1 MIYPKCKNTSQTRMN
16 NVMACRQDGTII
28 PCCFFG
34 SNRAFKDLANL
45 LGDDIKNINL
55 KSGKTI
61 DEINRSEEFQ
71 RIEAT
76 WNTDN
81 PLPACVAACSSK
93 EHIENEGLSNTGT
106 ETTIRELI

>member
-1 MIYPKCKNTSQTRMN
+1 MIYPKCKTANEERHN
-16 NVMACRQDGTII
+16 NVMSCRTDGTVL
-28 PCCFFG
+28 PCCYYG
-34 SNRAFKDLANL
+34 SNDAFSHLVEL
-45 LGDDIKNINL
+45 LGDDIKNINI

-81 PLPACVAACSSK
+81 PLKPCEAACSNK
-93 EHIENEGLSNTGT
+93 EHIENNELGSTGSK
-106 ETTIRELI
+106 TITRELI

>member
-1 MIYPKCKNTSQTRMN
+1 MIYPKCKNTDMKVQ
-16 NVMACRQDGTII
+16 NVIGCRQDGTII

-34 SNRAFKDLANL
+34 SNESFNEIAEL
-45 LGDDIKNINL
+45 LGDDVKNINL

-61 DEINRSEEFQ
+61 EEINRSEEFQ

-81 PLPACVAACSSK
+81 PLPTCQGVCSSEDFHK
-93 EHIENEGLSNTGT
+93 NNNLGVPGNEQ
-106 ETTIRELI
+106 